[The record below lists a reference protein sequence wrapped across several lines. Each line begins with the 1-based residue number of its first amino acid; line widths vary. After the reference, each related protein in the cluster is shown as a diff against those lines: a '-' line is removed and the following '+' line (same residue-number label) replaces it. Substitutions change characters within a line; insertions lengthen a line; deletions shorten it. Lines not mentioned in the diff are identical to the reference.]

1 MMIYTAK
8 LNKKL
13 LFSVIAVVIIVALAI
28 IFGLP
33 KGNESQTT
41 MGSTKLKN
49 ESDVLGFIAN
59 LGYETADD
67 TLVCKEVTIPGEFDE
82 TYEKYNDLQKSC
94 GFDLEKYRGK
104 TVMLYTVDVTNH
116 PESENV
122 IAEVMVYKK
131 KAIGGSVYTK
141 NLDGFMY
148 GLEKMEAKAD
158 M

>member
-49 ESDVLGFIAN
+49 ESDVLDFIAN

-82 TYEKYNDLQKSC
+82 TYEKYNNVQKSQGLDLSKYKGKRVKMWSYAISNYPGYENADC
-94 GFDLEKYRGK
+94 IRGNILVYDGIVVGGDISNIELEGF
-104 TVMLYTVDVTNH
+104 TV
-116 PESENV
+116 
-122 IAEVMVYKK
+122 
-131 KAIGGSVYTK
+131 
-141 NLDGFMY
+141 GF
-148 GLEKMEAKAD
+148 ASN
-158 M
+158 

>member
-1 MMIYTAK
+1 M
-8 LNKKL
+8 L
-13 LFSVIAVVIIVALAI
+13 
-28 IFGLP
+28 
-33 KGNESQTT
+33 
-41 MGSTKLKN
+41 
-49 ESDVLGFIAN
+49 DFIAN

-82 TYEKYNDLQKSC
+82 TYTKYNDLQKSC
-94 GFDLEKYRGK
+94 GFDLSKYRGK

-131 KAIGGSVYTK
+131 KAIGGSIYTK

-148 GLEKMEAKAD
+148 GLEKMKAKED